1 MIKHSKQDYVLLKN
15 KINQQKLLIRFI
27 ILLLMKIFE
36 KITLKFALI
45 IFLIGLFIL
54 LLIANISESKQFQ
67 INEIN
72 KTLLDKKVKISG
84 EILNIKSFEE
94 SNFQI
99 ISLKDNSGK
108 IDVTLDK
115 ITNLQKNQSIL
126 VFGKVTEYITEN
138 NSTIQVQAEKIV
150 LLK

>member
-1 MIKHSKQDYVLLKN
+1 
-15 KINQQKLLIRFI
+15 
-27 ILLLMKIFE
+27 MKIFE